1 MLSYSKWNINY
12 ANCDNMKIKY
22 LIMVGLIL
30 AVLTIGAVSA
40 SDDANNLTADDA
52 QGDSIQEIPEDDGV
66 LKDPAD
72 DYEKRIDVPEEI
84 VKKDGWI
91 EEYVLVDL
99 PSDASGNVSAYL
111 DDDDEP
117 FYNKEF
123 QGYYMEIYFN
133 NVPLTFSN
141 HTLKLNYTGDSNYNG
156 FQNIYQLNVTYD
168 LDFSRE
174 SSHLWGEDMVIQVS
188 EPTDIEGNLTL
199 LMNGKS
205 YPFVIY
211 ELEEYDSRIYSC
223 TVPEYNFGINNF
235 TITLSNDPKYPNKS
249 FKGSADVFSLILIEY
264 PDSELGYPM
273 RYSDEGS
280 ITLAMPDDAEG
291 TLNVTVDGVQF
302 ADATLSDGKFF
313 VSLADLSV
321 GKHIISVNYTG
332 SDYYVLPIEDYE
344 LSVIPYVSVPKF
356 IYTGSEDNYT
366 ITVVLDDNASEV
378 LNIVIKNDPYLDLQF
393 EEELYNDFAKGNVT
407 INLPKLNPGIYRVYV
422 KYAGDDVYDG
432 EDNYFKI
439 DARSDNP
446 NFDLNV
452 TFPDKVVMG
461 SDAVILCHN
470 VPMSAT
476 YSVLVNGKD
485 YGWWYYYDDQISVE
499 IPTEGM
505 LFGENDVTVIFNDL
519 EGYYNQSS
527 ASGKITVELRGIP
540 EEIPCDEPIWVHVG
554 ENDGYVVL
562 KIDGRNFD
570 TQLVDGGGVYFDT
583 YDLSGGIHTYEI
595 AFYDKNNVKIASK
608 SGSFNMT
615 YVFYTNIENPQY
627 PLVGDFELKVS
638 VPDDANG
645 TVLVSVDGK
654 NYTAMPYK
662 GAARIVITN
671 LKEGKNNVTV
681 TFGDKKYPQKQI
693 KQVINC
699 VGYGFNVQKDGSA
712 LAYIS
717 LQLPEDATGNITV
730 YEVKL
735 GTEKIMSVKLENGY
749 ARINGT
755 EFGVGVHNIIAKY
768 EGEKYIVE
776 NKEISFRNIAKVEV
790 DMAVVAGQNASILV
804 EMNATGNVTVK
815 KLSDESELIA
825 TIPII
830 NGKAQGNISLPIGNY
845 HIGLEYQGND
855 VVGPLGPDGFE
866 YDLDVTPLNVDIP
879 LDLNSDGNGNIT
891 LELPEGVTGK
901 VSVYDAVGS
910 YKVAL
915 VEDIAYTSDNKTIA
929 ISLPR
934 GNHNLI
940 LKFTD
945 DKTGETFVKKGE
957 AYVPKPAS
965 DESVV
970 IPETLYDDVIDL
982 ELPKD
987 ATGGV
992 LVTIDDDTTYI
1003 PLVNGSTKI
1012 DLSELAKGNHTIS
1025 LKYLGDDN
1033 YGGFEK
1039 TFNVAVKDPVDP
1051 NLSISVANIT
1061 EGNPAVVT
1069 ITTDASFTGNV
1080 TVRIGNTNYTVSVL
1094 NGKGTLNVPGLAVG
1108 TYNATAIFA
1117 AQTGFIESV
1126 RNTTFTV
1133 SKKQPVTPDKPVTP
1147 AKKADKIT
1155 LTLKKV
1161 KVKRSAKKLVIKATL
1176 KINGKAVKGKVIKFK
1191 FNKKTYKAKTDKKG
1205 VAKITVKKSV
1215 LKKLKAGKKVKY
1227 QATYGKV
1234 TKKYTVKVKK

>member
-52 QGDSIQEIPEDDGV
+52 QGDSIQEIPEDNGV

-72 DYEKRIDVPEEI
+72 DYEKRIDVPDEI

-91 EEYVLVDL
+91 YEYVLVDL

-273 RYSDEGS
+273 RYSDEGG
-280 ITLAMPDDAEG
+280 ITLPMPDDAEG

-378 LNIVIKNDPYLDLQF
+378 LNIVIKSDPYSDLEF

-505 LFGENDVTVIFNDL
+505 LFGENDVTVIFKDS

-540 EEIPCDEPIWVHVG
+540 EEISGDESIWIPVG
-554 ENDGYVVL
+554 KNDGYVVL

-583 YDLSGGIHTYEI
+583 YDIIGGVHTYEI
-595 AFYDKNNVKIASK
+595 ALYDKNNVKIASK

-627 PLVGDFELKVS
+627 LLVGDFELEVT
-638 VPDDANG
+638 VPKDANG
-645 TVLVSVDGK
+645 TVLVSVNGT
-654 NYTAMPYK
+654 NYTAMPDK
-662 GAARIVITN
+662 GTARIVITN
-671 LKEGKNNVTV
+671 LKEGENNVTV
-681 TFGDKKYPQKQI
+681 SLVGDKKYPPRQI

-699 VGYGFNVQKDGSA
+699 VGYGFNVQMDDYA
-712 LAYIS
+712 LYYIS
-717 LQLPEDATGNITV
+717 LQLPEDATGNITA
-730 YEVKL
+730 YEIKL
-735 GTEKIMSVKLENGY
+735 GSIKIISVKLENGY

-755 EFGVGVHNIIAKY
+755 EFGFGFHQIVVKY
-768 EGEKYIVE
+768 ENGGYVVE
-776 NKEISFRNIAKVEV
+776 DKEIRFRNIAKVEV
-790 DMAVVAGQNASILV
+790 DTEIVVGQNASISV
-804 EMNATGNVTVK
+804 EMNATGNVTVS
-815 KLSDESELIA
+815 KLYESGDFKII
-825 TIPII
+825 TVIPFV
-830 NGKAQGNISLPIGNY
+830 NGKAQGNITLPIGSY
-845 HIGLEYQGND
+845 HIGLEYQGVD
-855 VVGPLGPDGFE
+855 VVSPFGPDFG

-901 VSVYDAVGS
+901 VSVYDDVGGS
-910 YKVAL
+910 EVAL
-915 VEDIAYTSDNKTIA
+915 VEDVAYTSDNKTIA

-945 DKTGETFVKKGE
+945 DKTGETFVKEGE

-965 DESVV
+965 DESIV

-1012 DLSELAKGNHTIS
+1012 DVGELAKGNHTIS

-1061 EGNPAVVT
+1061 EGSPAVVT
-1069 ITTDASFTGNV
+1069 ITTDAAFTGNV
-1080 TVRIGNTNYTVSVL
+1080 TVRIGNINYTVSVL
-1094 NGKGTLNVPGLAVG
+1094 SGKGTLNVPGLAVG

-1133 SKKQPVTPDKPVTP
+1133 SKKQPVTPAPTP
-1147 AKKADKIT
+1147 AKKDVVK

-1205 VAKITVKKSV
+1205 VAKVTVKKAV
-1215 LKKLKAGKKVKY
+1215 LKKLKVGKKVKY
-1227 QATYGKV
+1227 QATYGKT
-1234 TKKYTVKVKK
+1234 TKKLTVKVKK

>member
-1 MLSYSKWNINY
+1 
-12 ANCDNMKIKY
+12 MKIRY

-52 QGDSIQEIPEDDGV
+52 QGDSIQQAPEDDGV
-66 LKDPAD
+66 LKDPTD
-72 DYEKRIDVPEEI
+72 DYSKNIHVPNEVFKENHTSDSI
-84 VKKDGWI
+84 
-91 EEYVLVDL
+91 LVQL
-99 PSDASGNVSAYL
+99 PNDASGSISAYL
-111 DDDDEP
+111 DDGKEP
-117 FYNKEF
+117 FYTQILLPGMNSTR
-123 QGYYMEIYFN
+123 IISFN
-133 NVPLTFSN
+133 LGELNFDYGS
-141 HTLKLNYTGDSNYNG
+141 HKFILNYSGDSNYVG
-156 FQNIYQLNVTYD
+156 FRNTYDFNVTYNLNYTIVSPYSYGDEIIVRITSPED
-168 LDFSRE
+168 LN
-174 SSHLWGEDMVIQVS
+174 GE
-188 EPTDIEGNLTL
+188 IELS
-199 LMNGKS
+199 MNGKT
-205 YPFVIY
+205 YPFRYDFNY
-211 ELEEYDSRIYSC
+211 EDYICRLS
-223 TVPEYNFGINNF
+223 EYNYGLNNF
-235 TITLSNDPKYPNKS
+235 TITVSNDPVYPDKSVKGS
-249 FKGSADVFSLILIEY
+249 FKA
-264 PDSELGYPM
+264 
-273 RYSDEGS
+273 YSDIKIPDTIVFNSGS
-280 ITLAMPDDAEG
+280 NITLTLPGDAKG
-291 TLNVTVDGVQF
+291 TLNVTVDGF
-302 ADATLSDGKFF
+302 MLSSGKADDGKFA
-313 VSLADLSV
+313 VSLNRLAA
-321 GKHIISVNYTG
+321 GKHKISAYYTG
-332 SDYYVLPIEDYE
+332 DDYDIKTIENE
-344 LSVIPYVSVPKF
+344 TITVAPYVSVPKF
-356 IYTGSEDNYT
+356 VYTGSDENYTITMMFGDSDDNYT
-366 ITVVLDDNASEV
+366 IPPIYEENVTGMLHVVLKE
-378 LNIVIKNDPYLDLQF
+378 DPYFDSDF
-393 EEELYNDFAKGNVT
+393 AKELYNDFAKGNIT
-407 INLPKLNPGIYRVYV
+407 INLPKLNPRIYAVYIR
-422 KYAGDDVYDG
+422 YGDDNVYDG
-432 EDNYFKI
+432 ISPYFKI
-439 DARSDNP
+439 DARSENP
-446 NFDLNV
+446 NFVLNA

-461 SDAVILCHN
+461 RNAAIICHN

-485 YGWWYYYDDQISVE
+485 YEWWYYDDDQISVE

-505 LFGENDVTVIFNDL
+505 LFGENNVTVIFNDMD
-519 EGYYNQSS
+519 GYYNQSS
-527 ASGKITVELRGIP
+527 ASGKITVELRGMP
-540 EEIPCDEPIWVHVG
+540 EEISGNEPVWIPVG

-570 TQLVDGGGVYFDT
+570 TQLVNGESVNFDT
-583 YDLSGGIHTYEI
+583 YDISGGNHTYEI
-595 AFYDKNNVKIASK
+595 ALYDKNNVKIASK

-615 YVFYTNIENPQY
+615 YVFKTNINDIQY
-627 PLVGDFELKVS
+627 PLVREFELVVS
-638 VPDDANG
+638 VPKDANG
-645 TVLVSVDGK
+645 TVLVSVDGT

-671 LKEGKNNVTV
+671 LEEGKNNVTV

-712 LAYIS
+712 LAFIS
-717 LQLPEDATGNITV
+717 LQLPKDATGNITV
-730 YEVKL
+730 YRIF
-735 GTEKIMSVKLENGY
+735 GNEKIMSVKLENGY

-755 EFGVGVHNIIAKY
+755 EFGVGVHQIIAKY

-790 DMAVVAGQNASILV
+790 DRVVVAGQNASILV
-804 EMNATGNVTVK
+804 EMNATGYVTVK
-815 KLSDESELIA
+815 KLSWESELIA

-830 NGKAQGNISLPIGNY
+830 NGKAQGNISLPMGSY
-845 HIGLEYQGND
+845 HIGLEYQGDD

-866 YDLDVTPLNVDIP
+866 YHLDVTPLNVDIP

-901 VSVYDAVGS
+901 VSVYNDVGGS
-910 YKVAL
+910 EVAL
-915 VEDIAYTSDNKTIA
+915 VEDVAYTSDNKTIA

-945 DKTGETFVKKGE
+945 DKTGETFVKEGE

-970 IPETLYDDVIDL
+970 IPETVYDDVIDL

-1012 DLSELAKGNHTIS
+1012 DVGELAKGNHTIS

-1069 ITTDASFTGNV
+1069 ITTDAAFTGNV

-1094 NGKGTLNVPGLAVG
+1094 SGKGTLNVSGLVVG
-1108 TYNATAIFA
+1108 IYNATAIFA

-1133 SKKQPVTPDKPVTP
+1133 SKKQPVTPAPTP
-1147 AKKADKIT
+1147 AKKDVVK

-1215 LKKLKAGKKVKY
+1215 LKKLKTGKKVKY